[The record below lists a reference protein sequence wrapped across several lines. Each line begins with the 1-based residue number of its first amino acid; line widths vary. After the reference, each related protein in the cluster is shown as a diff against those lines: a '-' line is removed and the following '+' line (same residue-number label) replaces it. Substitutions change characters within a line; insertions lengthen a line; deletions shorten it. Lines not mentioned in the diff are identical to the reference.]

1 MCKDCHYLNLIK
13 QKNFYWGIYKSLR
26 LPCVQSLLIRH
37 TKKQAGRINFPG
49 ASTQTPQG
57 RLPPASQ
64 ERGISPNLATLG
76 ASLYAPRGGECTHS
90 HSKAISSCPP
100 ACRHSVISND
110 PLTSQHLQPHLPMLP
125 DQPYFLLSA

>member
-1 MCKDCHYLNLIK
+1 MLQISE
-13 QKNFYWGIYKSLR
+13 I
-26 LPCVQSLLIRH
+26 V
-37 TKKQAGRINFPG
+37 KKTEEMFDLINFPG

-90 HSKAISSCPP
+90 HSISISTMENLPARQSPYPRTAGVVHMAGAASMKSGMPTADFTEKSTYVPSTLTAPLRSWPP
-100 ACRHSVISND
+100 RSS
-110 PLTSQHLQPHLPMLP
+110 MK
-125 DQPYFLLSA
+125 